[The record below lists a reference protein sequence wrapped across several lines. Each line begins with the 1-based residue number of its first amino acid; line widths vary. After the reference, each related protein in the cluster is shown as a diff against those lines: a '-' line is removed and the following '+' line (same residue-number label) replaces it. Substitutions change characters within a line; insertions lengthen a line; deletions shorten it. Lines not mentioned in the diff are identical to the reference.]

1 MAKKIKSM
9 SEAYLRDQE
18 EYLQK
23 RRKSNEIN
31 TTKLPETI
39 VTKINQQRDAPTN
52 VTKIDIDRKNTLKHS
67 LRQQFIEK

>member
-9 SEAYLRDQE
+9 SEAYLRDKE